1 MEKDPTSVC
10 IVTKHSQPPAF
21 FVRTS
26 DNILER
32 SLLRYVFLIEKGK
45 GRKGGGLKL
54 STLLGNI
61 R

>member
-10 IVTKHSQPPAF
+10 TVTKHSQPPAF

-32 SLLRYVFLIEKGK
+32 SLLRYVFLRDNGK
-45 GRKGGGLKL
+45 DRKGGGVKL
-54 STLLGNI
+54 STLKGNA

>member
-32 SLLRYVFLIEKGK
+32 SLLRYVFLRDNGK
-45 GRKGGGLKL
+45 DRKGGGGKIV
-54 STLLGNI
+54 NI
-61 R
+61 KR